1 VHLDLDCV
9 ESFLALA
16 DERHYGRAAAA
27 LHITSTALTKR
38 IQRLE
43 RDLHVRLLE
52 RDQGGVLVLTQAG
65 ERFAAV
71 AEPLLAQERAARA
84 AVEGRPFTVTLG
96 LAGSGDTQGIT
107 ARALATVRRLFALEH
122 PGVVL
127 RCRATPLPAQI
138 TWLLEGRVDVQMTS
152 AAVQD
157 RAVHSTAVGGMMR
170 AAVVPSRSEL
180 GDAPHV
186 DVEDL
191 LDLPLLY
198 DPRLPEDFM
207 RPFWWG
213 DIRPAAQARLV
224 SISVSGSE
232 SVLTHVRRG
241 AGMAVVAG
249 PALRADPPG
258 VRFLPVEGA
267 SPLMVYA
274 ARRTADTRSFVHSLV
289 DALHAVALTE
299 P

>member
-1 VHLDLDCV
+1 MHLDLDCV

-16 DERHYGRAAAA
+16 DRRHYGRAAAA
-27 LHITSTALTKR
+27 LHITSSTLTKR

-43 RDLHVRLLE
+43 RHLRVRLLE

-65 ERFAAV
+65 ERLAA
-71 AEPLLAQERAARA
+71 AAGPLLAQERAARA
-84 AVEGRPFTVTLG
+84 AVEAGTVTVTLG
-96 LAGSGDTQGIT
+96 LAGAGDTQGIT
-107 ARALATVRRLFALEH
+107 ARALRTVRRLFGLEH

-127 RCRATPLPAQI
+127 QCRATPLPAQI

-152 AAVQD
+152 AAVQH
-157 RAVHSTAVGGMMR
+157 RAVHSTAVGSMPR
-170 AAVVPSRSEL
+170 TAVVPSRSEL
-180 GDAPHV
+180 GDAAHV

-191 LDLPLLY
+191 LHLPMLY
-198 DPRLPEDFM
+198 DPRLPEEFM

-213 DIRPAAQARLV
+213 DMRPAAHARLV

-232 SVLTHVRRG
+232 TVLTHVRRG
-241 AGMAVVAG
+241 SGVAVIAG
-249 PALRADPPG
+249 PASRDAPPG
-258 VRFLPVEGA
+258 VHFLPVEGA

-274 ARRTADTRSFVHSLV
+274 ARRAADNRSLVRSLV